1 MYKMAV
7 VGEEEA
13 VLGFRSLGADI
24 FTLSRPEEG
33 ARIIAA
39 LKRGRYG
46 VIFLTERAAN
56 TVPELVVAFDDQPL
70 PAVAIIPGI
79 EGSMGLARTRMKRS
93 WKRLSAPTSY
103 SRREGRIWYGRRK
116 DY

>member
-1 MYKMAV
+1 MPMYKMAV

-24 FTLSRPEEG
+24 FTLSGPKESEK
-33 ARIIAA
+33 IMAA

-46 VIFLTERAAN
+46 VVFLTERAAK
-56 TVPELVVAFDDQPL
+56 TFPELVDAFEDQPL

-79 EGSMGLARTRMKRS
+79 DGSTGLARIRMKKIVEKAVGADILFQER
-93 WKRLSAPTSY
+93 
-103 SRREGRIWYGRRK
+103 G
-116 DY
+116 